1 MKKFTLVLLILIT
14 FSGFAQEK
22 VIQNATDTLRAEL
35 IKTDGEKEVKG
46 DTYNRWSI
54 ELDLGMSKGSKPYN
68 SSGKYYA
75 SDPSKFLGGF
85 QLNHYGIGGRYML
98 SPKFGVKSHLSY
110 DDIKNL
116 SGSESL
122 PFKVESIELTFEGV
136 VNLIRLFDFQE
147 ESKRFGLLFHFGG
160 QVSQIS
166 PKMGPTAGHKEL
178 NGGILVG
185 FTPAVRIFDN
195 VSVFLDV
202 VINSNIRQHFNWDGS
217 YADLSNNLTGSM
229 FTTALG
235 LSYSFGTQKIHGDW
249 ALIRDAK
256 SKEIDELNNRIGE
269 IETLMNDTDKDGVP
283 DYLDVEN
290 NSIAGVSVDT
300 KGRMVDKNGNGVP
313 DDLEKYVDSAIA
325 NQTILNNNNN
335 KQLTEDIIIKLIN
348 EGYIVAYFDSTK
360 AQPNNESA
368 DNIGFILNYLKK
380 NPNKSINIMG
390 YADEIGDTEFNK
402 TLSLDRALNVKTILI
417 KAGISPNRLNVVGS
431 GIDKSVDKDS
441 EYTRR
446 LVRKV
451 TFKVK

>member
-1 MKKFTLVLLILIT
+1 
-14 FSGFAQEK
+14 
-22 VIQNATDTLRAEL
+22 
-35 IKTDGEKEVKG
+35 
-46 DTYNRWSI
+46 
-54 ELDLGMSKGSKPYN
+54 MSKGSKPYN
-68 SSGKYYA
+68 KSGQYYA

-85 QLNHYGIGGRYML
+85 KLNHYGIGTRYML
-98 SPKFGVKSHLSY
+98 SPKFGIKSHLSY

-116 SGSESL
+116 PGSNSKE
-122 PFKVESIELTFEGV
+122 FKVQSIQLSFEGV
-136 VNLIRLFDFQE
+136 VNAIRLFDFQE
-147 ESKRFGLLFHFGG
+147 ESKRFGLLFHFGF
-160 QVSQIS
+160 QVSQVS
-166 PKMGPTAGHKEL
+166 PKAGEIAIIGHHEL
-178 NGGILVG
+178 DGGIIVG

-195 VSVFLDV
+195 VSLFMDV
-202 VINSNIRQHFNWDGS
+202 AINSNIRQHFNWDGS
-217 YADLSNNLTGSM
+217 EADLSNNLTGSM

-256 SKEIDELNNRIGE
+256 SKEIYELNNRIGE

-300 KGRMVDKNGNGVP
+300 KGIMVDKNGNGVP

-348 EGYIVAYFDSTK
+348 EGYIVAYFDSAK